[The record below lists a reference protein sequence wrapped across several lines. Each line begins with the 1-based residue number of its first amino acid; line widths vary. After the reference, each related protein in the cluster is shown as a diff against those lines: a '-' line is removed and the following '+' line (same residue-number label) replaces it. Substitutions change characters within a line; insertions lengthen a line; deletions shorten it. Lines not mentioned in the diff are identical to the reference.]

1 MPAIDFPN
9 SPSVNDQFTAAGKT
23 WVWTGTSW
31 DAVEVSGGSVTSIA
45 TNAPIT
51 GGPITSTGTISITQA
66 NTSTNGYLS
75 STDWNTFNSKEPA
88 LTKGNLTEST
98 SSVLTITGGT
108 GAVIGSGTTI
118 QVKQASSTQSGF
130 LSAADWNMFNF
141 DDIVVNLGNVSGT
154 VVVDLSLGTK
164 FKLNQ
169 TGNITSFSF
178 TNEVIGKDYLF
189 EITRETTNY
198 TFTFATGKFR
208 FPIGSAPV
216 LTNPTTNGTSPAKAV
231 DILTG
236 LCMVASRLDMVIT
249 PDLQNN

>member
-118 QVKQASSTQSGF
+118 QVKQATSTQSGF
-130 LSAADWNMFNF
+130 LSATDWNTFSF
-141 DDIVVNLGNVSGT
+141 DDIVVDLGNVSGA
-154 VVVDLSLGTK
+154 VVINLSLGAK
-164 FKLNQ
+164 FKMNQ

-178 TNEVIGKDYLF
+178 INEVLGRDYLF
-189 EITRETTNY
+189 EITRQTTNY
-198 TFTFATGKFR
+198 TFTFAAGKFR
-208 FPIGSAPV
+208 FPIGATPIM
-216 LTNPTTNGTSPAKAV
+216 TNPTTNGTSPAKAV

-236 LCMVASRLDMVIT
+236 LCMVSGRLDIVIT
-249 PDLQNN
+249 PDLLEN